1 MGTVETELGLTMN
14 SLLVLSVVSMAAAAP
29 QFFYPGHPLTYTYTP
44 QVTKLVPKEVE
55 APVTHLT
62 YGVRDT
68 GCKNSFGAAVPCLT
82 EGEARRKRL
91 AEDAAEETEAAPAA
105 AVVPLAYAGFGYGLA
120 GYPYY
125 AHPYTQVKV
134 AEPEVTEVEVPHY
147 VYKPV
152 SRRSSSSL
160 CATTDTASPCTVP
173 KFHAGLCRKNT
184 KQRRQ
189 QPPHQL
195 RMCCGFF
202 GQQIRQ

>member
-1 MGTVETELGLTMN
+1 MGTVETELGLTMK

-55 APVTHLT
+55 VPVTHLT

-68 GCKNSFGAAVPCLT
+68 GCKNSF
-82 EGEARRKRL
+82 
-91 AEDAAEETEAAPAA
+91 AA

-152 SRRSSSSL
+152 VKKIELQPL
-160 CATTDTASPCTVP
+160 C
-173 KFHAGLCRKNT
+173 HNGY
-184 KQRRQ
+184 
-189 QPPHQL
+189 
-195 RMCCGFF
+195 GFPVHCA
-202 GQQIRQ
+202 